1 MIEKVRFMHEMNNKT
16 GIIILAAGQSKRLG
30 KPKQLLKF
38 RGKTLLQRITQTALE
53 TENKTVI
60 VLGANADKI
69 LGEVGDL
76 TVEIVINKDW
86 QSGMSSSIKVGLEKL
101 IETVAEL
108 ESVILLLCD
117 QPFVNKETILQLIET
132 QIKTQTPIVACKY
145 ENTIGV
151 PALFMRE
158 MFDKLL
164 NLTGDSGAKNLM
176 LENSENLAII
186 SALEVGFD
194 IDTTEDFEKLQK
206 RE

>member
-38 RGKTLLQRITQTALE
+38 REKTLLQRITQTALG

-76 TVEIVINKDW
+76 SVEIVINKNW
-86 QSGMSSSIKVGLEKL
+86 HSGMSSSIKVGLEKL

-186 SALEVGFD
+186 SAPEVGFD
-194 IDTTEDFEKLQK
+194 IDTTEDIEKLQK

>member
-16 GIIILAAGQSKRLG
+16 GIIILAAGESKRLG

-38 RGKTLLQRITQTALE
+38 RGGTLLQRIMQIALE

-76 TVEIVINKDW
+76 SVEIVINKNW
-86 QSGMSSSIKVGLEKL
+86 HSGMSSSIKVGLEKL

-117 QPFVNKETILQLIET
+117 QPFVNKEIISQLIET

-164 NLTGDSGAKNLM
+164 NLTGDSGAKNLI
-176 LENSENLAII
+176 LKNSENLATI
-186 SALEVGFD
+186 SAPEVGFD

>member
-1 MIEKVRFMHEMNNKT
+1 MNAINKKI
-16 GIIILAAGQSKRLG
+16 GIIILAAGESKRLG

-38 RGKTLLQRITQTALE
+38 RGKTLLQRITEIALE

-69 LGEVGDL
+69 LGEAGDL
-76 TVEIVINKDW
+76 TVEIVINEDW
-86 QSGMSSSIKVGLEKL
+86 RSGMSSSIKVGLEKL

-117 QPFVNKETILQLIET
+117 QPFVNKETISQLIET
-132 QIKTQTPIVACKY
+132 QIKTQTQIVACKY

-176 LENSENLAII
+176 VENSENLSTI
-186 SALEVGFD
+186 SAPEAGFD

-206 RE
+206 RK